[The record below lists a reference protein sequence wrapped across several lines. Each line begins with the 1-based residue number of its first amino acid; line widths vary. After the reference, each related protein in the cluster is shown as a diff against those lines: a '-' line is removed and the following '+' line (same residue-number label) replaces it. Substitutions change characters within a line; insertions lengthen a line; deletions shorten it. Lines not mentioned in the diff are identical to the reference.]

1 MEKSK
6 RILMVC
12 LGNICRSPLA
22 EGILQHKLDKT
33 ALNASVDSA
42 GTANFHVGQEPD
54 QRSAK
59 SGLKHGVDI
68 SHLRGRQFGVDD
80 FDNFDQIYVMDK
92 SNYGNVVSLAR
103 NEDDKNKVEMLLN
116 LNNPDSFDEVPDPY
130 FGGEQ
135 GFENVYQMLNNA
147 CEVIIG
153 RLENEGKLYL
163 IPCGLGGENESL
175 ILAPQTVSIANEL
188 DEFIVE
194 KEKTARHFLK
204 RIGYEKPLNDLI
216 LHPLNKHTIENNLA
230 GYLKSCKNGKD
241 IGLIS
246 EAGCPAVAD
255 PGAAIVNLAH
265 EAGIQVVPLIGPSS
279 ILLALMASG
288 MSGQSFVFHGY
299 IPKDKGERTRF
310 IRRMESDAKSKKQSQ
325 IFMETPF
332 RNNQI
337 LEEVLGTCS
346 SLTKLCIACNISTSG
361 ERIITKTVQDW
372 KKSQIDLHK
381 KPTVFVLY

>member
-1 MEKSK
+1 M
-6 RILMVC
+6 
-12 LGNICRSPLA
+12 
-22 EGILQHKLDKT
+22 KT
-33 ALNASVDSA
+33 
-42 GTANFHVGQEPD
+42 
-54 QRSAK
+54 K
-59 SGLKHGVDI
+59 
-68 SHLRGRQFGVDD
+68 
-80 FDNFDQIYVMDK
+80 
-92 SNYGNVVSLAR
+92 
-103 NEDDKNKVEMLLN
+103 
-116 LNNPDSFDEVPDPY
+116 
-130 FGGEQ
+130 
-135 GFENVYQMLNNA
+135 
-147 CEVIIG
+147 
-153 RLENEGKLYL
+153 GKLYL

-175 ILAPQTVSIANEL
+175 ILPPQTVSITNEL

-216 LHPLNKHTIENNLA
+216 LHPLNKHTIENDLA

-310 IRRMESDAKSKKQSQ
+310 IRRMESGAKSKKQSQ

-337 LEEVLGTCS
+337 LEEVLSTCNV
-346 SLTKLCIACNISTSG
+346 LTKLCIACNISTSG